1 MLALRLLQLALI
13 PLWLDLKP
21 HSTGL
26 RTLPGLIAETPYLAL
41 RPLLLALRP
50 ILLALRLLQL
60 ALRHLQ
66 LALRPLQLAPRP
78 HLLAQ
83 TFLTGPDSFSWP

>member
-13 PLWLDLKP
+13 PLWLDLWLKP

-26 RTLPGLIAETPYLAL
+26 CTLPGLKAETPY
-41 RPLLLALRP
+41 LALRP

-78 HLLAQ
+78 HLLAPRP
-83 TFLTGPDSFSWP
+83 F

>member
-13 PLWLDLKP
+13 PIWLDLKP

-26 RTLPGLIAETPYLAL
+26 RTLPGLIAETPYLTL

-60 ALRHLQ
+60 ALIPLWLDLQ
-66 LALRPLQLAPRP
+66 THSTGLRTLPGLMA
-78 HLLAQ
+78 
-83 TFLTGPDSFSWP
+83 GP

>member
-26 RTLPGLIAETPYLAL
+26 CTLLGLIAETPY
-41 RPLLLALRP
+41 LALRP

-78 HLLAQ
+78 HLLAPKP
-83 TFLTGPDSFSWP
+83 F